1 MNERQSP
8 SLSSQSS
15 VTQWLDQIKHG
26 EEDAAQLLWQRYL
39 ERLLRLAARRLANSP
54 NGAADE
60 EDVVLSAFDS
70 FLRAAKDGRF
80 PRLEDREDL
89 WQVLVMLTD
98 RKAGQQRRHERAA
111 KRGAGKVR
119 GDSALAGGQSDG
131 PIGLDAA
138 AGLEPTPQFA
148 AEMRE
153 QLAVLL
159 GKLGD
164 DVARKIAVG
173 KLSGKSNVE
182 LAADLQISLRSVE
195 RKLNIIR
202 RNWQGERP
210 E

>member
-8 SLSSQSS
+8 SVSSES
-15 VTQWLDQIKHG
+15 VSQWLEQIKHG
-26 EEDAAQLLWQRYL
+26 EEHATQLLWQRYL

-54 NGAADE
+54 KGAADE

-70 FLRAAKDGRF
+70 FLRAAKDGKF
-80 PRLEDREDL
+80 PRLVDREDL
-89 WQVLVMLTD
+89 WQILVMLTD

-111 KRGAGKVR
+111 KRGAGNVR

-131 PIGLDAA
+131 PIGLDGA

-159 GKLGD
+159 GKLGG